1 MESSHLP
8 DALGRERRERRMKT
22 SRLTARDIVAMK
34 QGGQRIAALTAYDY
48 TSAQMVDAAGVPLI
62 LIGDTLGMVIQ
73 GEDTTLPVTL
83 DHIIYH
89 SRCAARGTRQALLV
103 ADMPF
108 MTYQIS
114 AEEAL
119 RNAARLLTEGKAGA
133 VKIEG
138 GTDMAP
144 TVKRLVTAGIPVC
157 GHLGFTPQSA
167 HTLGGPRIQGR
178 EPSDA
183 ASLVADAKALE
194 LAGAFA
200 VVLELV
206 PASVAQEVTHRISI
220 PTIGIGSG
228 PGCDGEIQ
236 VFHDLFGLYT
246 DFVPRHTRRYLNV
259 AQEIST
265 AARQYAQDVI
275 AGRFPGPEQTCDLG
289 PQAQE
294 EFRSLLECH
303 GNTQPTMSR
312 VSHRRSTR

>member
-1 MESSHLP
+1 
-8 DALGRERRERRMKT
+8 MKT
-22 SRLTARDIVAMK
+22 GQLTARDIVAMK
-34 QGGQRIAALTAYDY
+34 RAGQRIAALTAYDY
-48 TSAQMVDAAGVPLI
+48 TSAQMIDAAGVPLI
-62 LIGDTLGMVIQ
+62 LIGDSLGTVVQ

-83 DHIIYH
+83 DQIIYH
-89 SRCAARGTRQALLV
+89 SRCAARGTRRALLV

-114 AEEAL
+114 PEDAL
-119 RNAARLLTEGKAGA
+119 RNAARLLTQGKAAA

-138 GTDMAP
+138 GADVAP
-144 TVKRLVTAGIPVC
+144 TVKRLVRAGIPVC

-167 HTLGGPRIQGR
+167 HALGAPRIQGR

-183 ASLVADAKALE
+183 VSLIADAKALE

-200 VVLELV
+200 IVLELV
-206 PASVAQEVTHRISI
+206 PAFVAQEVSQRIAI

-246 DFVPRHTRRYLNV
+246 DFLPRHTRRYLNV

-265 AARQYAQDVI
+265 AARQYADDVI
-275 AGRFPGPEQTCDLG
+275 AGRFPGPEQTCDLA
-289 PQAQE
+289 PQAKE
-294 EFRSLLECH
+294 RFSSLLECH
-303 GNTQPTMSR
+303 GNAQPTMS
-312 VSHRRSTR
+312 

>member
-1 MESSHLP
+1 
-8 DALGRERRERRMKT
+8 MKT
-22 SRLTARDIVAMK
+22 SRLTARDILALK
-34 QGGQRIAALTAYDY
+34 QAGQRIAALTAYDY

-73 GEDTTLPVTL
+73 GENTTLPVTL

-89 SRCAARGTRQALLV
+89 SRSVARGTQRALLV

-114 AEEAL
+114 PEDAL

-138 GTDMAP
+138 GADMAP
-144 TVKRLVTAGIPVC
+144 TVRRLVSAGIPVC

-167 HTLGGPRIQGR
+167 HALGSPRIQGR
-178 EPSDA
+178 EPSEA
-183 ASLVADAKALE
+183 VSLVADAKALE

-200 VVLELV
+200 IVLELV
-206 PASVAQEVTHRISI
+206 PALVAQEISHRVSI

-259 AQEIST
+259 AKEIST
-265 AARQYAQDVI
+265 AARQYAQDVS
-275 AGRFPGPEQTCDLG
+275 AGRFPGPEQTSDLD

-294 EFRSLLECH
+294 RFRSLLEH
-303 GNTQPTMSR
+303 RGSTQATLS
-312 VSHRRSTR
+312 